1 MSRLIRTIVARKR
14 VLLITG
20 LWLAAGTTA
29 GYFLGAAENKKG
41 LDAVT
46 VNNTDIRNV
55 GESVF
60 LVYTCN
66 NQEFERY
73 DIDRAHLIDGQDN
86 LYGPTEGL
94 FQKTYSRAFE
104 VLGGSGLT
112 QALTYAKP
120 VARSLGLS
128 KRERVR
134 YFIAGVIS
142 AASGVYVGYRLGSR
156 DLPACDD
163 TQILQAIRQ
172 EAFWKPVVGRLAK
185 DLWTQANHLA
195 DLNEISPDQ
204 RPVLTSALVQIETGA
219 ADSKLFNTLR
229 DEIKDRYV
237 KLEQHPLQWALVDY
251 LMFAAVL
258 VLVAVLLAYF
268 LPVEVEAR
276 VSKRRSRQKP

>member
-1 MSRLIRTIVARKR
+1 MSRLIRAVVARKM
-14 VLLITG
+14 VLLIIG

-29 GYFLGAAENKKG
+29 GYFLGAAENNKG
-41 LDAVT
+41 LEAVT

-55 GESVF
+55 GDSVF

-73 DIDRAHLIDGQDN
+73 DIDRAHLIDGQAN
-86 LYGPTEGL
+86 LYGPTESL

-104 VLGGSGLT
+104 VLGGTSLT
-112 QALTYAKP
+112 QALAYAKP
-120 VARSLGLS
+120 IARSLGMS
-128 KRERVR
+128 KQQRIR
-134 YFIAGVIS
+134 YFVAGVIS

-163 TQILQAIRQ
+163 TRILQAIRQ
-172 EAFWKPVVGRLAK
+172 EAFWKQVVGMLAK
-185 DLWTQANHLA
+185 DLWKQASDLA
-195 DLNEISPDQ
+195 DLNKISPDQ
-204 RPVLTSALVQIETGA
+204 RPVLNSALVQIESGS

-237 KLEQHPLQWALVDY
+237 KLKQRPPQWAPIDY

-258 VLVAVLLAYF
+258 VLVAGLLAYYM
-268 LPVEVEAR
+268 PVEVEAR
-276 VSKRRSRQKP
+276 GAKRRKREKP

>member
-1 MSRLIRTIVARKR
+1 MSRLIREIAVRKR
-14 VLLITG
+14 VLLIIG

-41 LDAVT
+41 LEAVT

-55 GESVF
+55 GDNVF

-66 NQEFERY
+66 NQELERY
-73 DIDRAHLIDGQDN
+73 DIDRAHLIDGQAN
-86 LYGPTEGL
+86 LYGPPESL

-104 VLGGSGLT
+104 VLGGTSLT
-112 QALTYAKP
+112 HALAYAKP
-120 VARSLGLS
+120 IARSLGMS
-128 KRERVR
+128 KQQRIR
-134 YFIAGVIS
+134 YFVAGVIS
-142 AASGVYVGYRLGSR
+142 AASGVYVGYQLGSR

-163 TQILQAIRQ
+163 TRILQAIRQ

-185 DLWTQANHLA
+185 DLWTQASHLA

-204 RPVLTSALVQIETGA
+204 RPVLNSALIQIETGT

-237 KLEQHPLQWALVDY
+237 KLEQHPLQWAAVDY
-251 LMFAAVL
+251 VMFAAVL

-276 VSKRRSRQKP
+276 GAKRQKREKP

>member
-1 MSRLIRTIVARKR
+1 MSRLIRAIVAQKR
-14 VLLITG
+14 LLLIIG

-41 LDAVT
+41 LEAVT
-46 VNNTDIRNV
+46 VNNTDIRNA
-55 GESVF
+55 GGNVF

-66 NQEFERY
+66 NQELERY

-86 LYGPTEGL
+86 LYGPTESL

-104 VLGGSGLT
+104 TLGGGGLT
-112 QALTYAKP
+112 HALTYAKP

-163 TQILQAIRQ
+163 TRILQAIRQ

-195 DLNEISPDQ
+195 DLNQVSPDQ
-204 RPVLTSALVQIETGA
+204 RPVLNDALVQIETGT

-237 KLEQHPLQWALVDY
+237 KLEQRPLQWAPVDY

-258 VLVAVLLAYF
+258 VVVAVLLAYF

-276 VSKRRSRQKP
+276 AAKRRGRRKP

>member
-73 DIDRAHLIDGQDN
+73 DIDRTHLIDGQDN

-112 QALTYAKP
+112 QALHMQS
-120 VARSLGLS
+120 RSPD
-128 KRERVR
+128 
-134 YFIAGVIS
+134 
-142 AASGVYVGYRLGSR
+142 RLGCRSGSAS
-156 DLPACDD
+156 D
-163 TQILQAIRQ
+163 ILSP
-172 EAFWKPVVGRLAK
+172 ELFLRLR
-185 DLWTQANHLA
+185 
-195 DLNEISPDQ
+195 ES
-204 RPVLTSALVQIETGA
+204 TSGTG
-219 ADSKLFNTLR
+219 
-229 DEIKDRYV
+229 
-237 KLEQHPLQWALVDY
+237 
-251 LMFAAVL
+251 
-258 VLVAVLLAYF
+258 LVAGTCLLVTMPKF
-268 LPVEVEAR
+268 CRPSGKKPSGSRSSGGSRRIFGRKPTILPI
-276 VSKRRSRQKP
+276 

>member
-1 MSRLIRTIVARKR
+1 MSRLIRAIVAQKR
-14 VLLITG
+14 LLLIIG

-41 LDAVT
+41 LEAVT
-46 VNNTDIRNV
+46 VNNTDIRNA
-55 GESVF
+55 GGNVF

-66 NQEFERY
+66 NQELERY

-86 LYGPTEGL
+86 LYGPTESL

-104 VLGGSGLT
+104 TLGGGGLT
-112 QALTYAKP
+112 HALTYAKP

-163 TQILQAIRQ
+163 TRILQAIRQ

-195 DLNEISPDQ
+195 DLNQVSPDQ
-204 RPVLTSALVQIETGA
+204 RPVLNDALVQIETGT

-237 KLEQHPLQWALVDY
+237 KLEQRPLQWAPVDY

-276 VSKRRSRQKP
+276 ASKRRNRDRP

>member
-1 MSRLIRTIVARKR
+1 MSRLIREIAVRKR
-14 VLLITG
+14 VLLIIG

-41 LDAVT
+41 LEAVT

-55 GESVF
+55 GDNVF

-66 NQEFERY
+66 NQELERY
-73 DIDRAHLIDGQDN
+73 DIDRARLIDGQAN
-86 LYGPTEGL
+86 LYGPPESL

-104 VLGGSGLT
+104 VLGGGGLT
-112 QALTYAKP
+112 HALAYAKP
-120 VARSLGLS
+120 IARSLGMS
-128 KRERVR
+128 KQQRIR
-134 YFIAGVIS
+134 YFVAGVIS
-142 AASGVYVGYRLGSR
+142 AASGVYVGYQLGSR

-163 TQILQAIRQ
+163 TRILQAIRQ

-195 DLNEISPDQ
+195 DLNEISGDQ
-204 RPVLTSALVQIETGA
+204 RPVLNSALIQIETGT

-237 KLEQHPLQWALVDY
+237 KLEQHPLQWAAVDY
-251 LMFAAVL
+251 VMFAAVL

-276 VSKRRSRQKP
+276 GAKRRKREKP

>member
-1 MSRLIRTIVARKR
+1 MSRLIRAVVAQKR
-14 VLLITG
+14 LLLIIG

-41 LDAVT
+41 LEAVT
-46 VNNTDIRNV
+46 VNNTDIRNA
-55 GESVF
+55 GGNVF

-66 NQEFERY
+66 NQELERY

-86 LYGPTEGL
+86 LYGPTESL

-104 VLGGSGLT
+104 MLGGGGLT
-112 QALTYAKP
+112 HALTYAKP

-163 TQILQAIRQ
+163 IRILQAIRE

-195 DLNEISPDQ
+195 DLNQISPDQ
-204 RPVLTSALVQIETGA
+204 RPVLNNSLVQIETGT

-237 KLEQHPLQWALVDY
+237 KLEQRPLQWAPVDY

-276 VSKRRSRQKP
+276 GTKRRKREKP